1 MLHIYTSYSYKA
13 MNLVEMID
21 IIMFL
26 TREVLDVK
34 LFSIFILH
42 TKKKKLKINIGDPL
56 EVFVDGDT
64 ILLKK
69 YTPTDIFNGSSDDLI
84 EYCGKKVSRA
94 SIIELAKLAGY
105 NID

>member
-42 TKKKKLKINIGDPL
+42 TKPNKLKINIG
-56 EVFVDGDT
+56 T
-64 ILLKK
+64 LKL
-69 YTPTDIFNGSSDDLI
+69 TSPS
-84 EYCGKKVSRA
+84 
-94 SIIELAKLAGY
+94 
-105 NID
+105 